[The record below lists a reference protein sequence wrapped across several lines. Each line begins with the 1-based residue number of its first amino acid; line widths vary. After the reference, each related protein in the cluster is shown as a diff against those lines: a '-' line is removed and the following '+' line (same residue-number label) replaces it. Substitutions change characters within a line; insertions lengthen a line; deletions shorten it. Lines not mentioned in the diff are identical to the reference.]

1 MATSN
6 GTNGRNYYVYQ
17 YLTEDDIPYYIGKGK
32 GNRINCKH
40 KVALPSAAR
49 RVIIKNNLTNEEAKE
64 FEKELI
70 TKYGRK
76 IDGGIL
82 DNIKINQWACHAGWK
97 HSKET
102 KKIISEKNKGL
113 KRTDEQKKNY
123 KGTTSREVA
132 DKIAKTLRGRSRS
145 DDVKK
150 KISESLIGRKL
161 SLASI
166 AKRTESF
173 NKTIAKRQEE
183 ELTNPA
189 LSTDRKEKKKKAA
202 SGKNNGMYGKKLSVE
217 TIAKRQA
224 AYKITI
230 EARKA
235 SKFKELN
242 NGN

>member
-1 MATSN
+1 M
-6 GTNGRNYYVYQ
+6 
-17 YLTEDDIPYYIGKGK
+17 K
-32 GNRINCKH
+32 
-40 KVALPSAAR
+40 
-49 RVIIKNNLTNEEAKE
+49 
-64 FEKELI
+64 
-70 TKYGRK
+70 
-76 IDGGIL
+76 
-82 DNIKINQWACHAGWK
+82 
-97 HSKET
+97 
-102 KKIISEKNKGL
+102 KNKGL